1 MRKNPEINK
10 AIGILQKKG
19 DKLSM
24 IQIEVLSERCTEICV
39 FERYVQNVSNENRDE
54 AAYCAARDA
63 ARYLYGKLELEELI
77 PDASNYPEELT
88 TDTLSLPTQEEMW
101 KMIQKLSGQVECL
114 KRQIHEMKKDKSAR
128 KITVLPQKGKKREE
142 YIEPDK
148 EEYLTPVQASEYVG
162 CSITSLKIWKRKGL
176 ISFCRETERSVQ
188 QRRTV
193 QDKRQKD
200 LRM

>member
-162 CSITSLKIWKRKGL
+162 CSITSLKNMEEKRTYFFL
-176 ISFCRETERSVQ
+176 S
-188 QRRTV
+188 
-193 QDKRQKD
+193 
-200 LRM
+200 